1 MAKQRDEPRISVNKL
16 AQYVTSKAAR
26 QNQIL
31 RNAKFPPD
39 YITTYYRE
47 AGEAIAK
54 FLAGELKESSILDN
68 AVSLL
73 SQKVAANVY
82 ETRRIEGNIDAIE
95 TFGSMLDDIEYG
107 GATAKLGAQSAPHL
121 ILQGVEISV
130 RPEVTLHSKSKTTE
144 LVGGIKLH
152 FPKTEPL
159 NEEQA
164 DYISA
169 MLHSFCQSHLWKEGQ
184 PFGGHCM
191 VIDIASGKVYP
202 GVKAVKQRLKD
213 VGNACGQ
220 IATLWPGVAK

>member
-47 AGEAIAK
+47 AGEAIAR
-54 FLAGELKESSILDN
+54 FLAGDMKENSILDN
-68 AVSLL
+68 AISLL
-73 SQKVAANVY
+73 SQKVAPNVY
-82 ETRRIEGNIDAIE
+82 ETRRIAGNIDAIE

-107 GATAKLGAQSAPHL
+107 GATAKLGTQSSPHL
-121 ILQGVEISV
+121 VVQGVEVSV

-159 NEEQA
+159 DQEQA
-164 DYISA
+164 DYVSA
-169 MLHSFCQSHLWKEGQ
+169 MMHSFCQSHLWKHGQ

-191 VIDIASGKVYP
+191 VIDLASAKVYP
-202 GVKAVKQRLKD
+202 GVKSVKQRLKD

-220 IATLWPGVAK
+220 IAALWPGVAK

>member
-1 MAKQRDEPRISVNKL
+1 LQRDEPRISINKL

-54 FLAGELKESSILDN
+54 FLAGDMKESSILDN
-68 AVSLL
+68 AASIL
-73 SQKVAANVY
+73 SQKVAGNVY
-82 ETRRIEGNIDAIE
+82 ETRRIAGNIDAIE
-95 TFGSMLDDIEYG
+95 TFGTLLDDIEYG
-107 GATAKLGAQSAPHL
+107 GASAMLGAHSAPKL
-121 ILQGVEISV
+121 ISNGVEISV

-159 NEEQA
+159 DEEQA
-164 DYISA
+164 NYISA
-169 MLHSFCQSHLWKEGQ
+169 MMHLFCESHLWKHGQ

-191 VIDIASGKVYP
+191 VIDLASGKVYP
-202 GVKAVKQRLKD
+202 GVKSVKARLKD
-213 VGNACGQ
+213 VANACTQ
-220 IATLWPGVAK
+220 ISALWPGISK